1 MSTLRTEFKNASD
14 GVQGAVVMDDT
25 GKPKGVAVRPGD
37 SIWLTETEEILTANA
52 PRRDEDNPFANGSFT
67 LLTRATEVSNRRP
80 IGSREAGE
88 APTSVEES
96 PDDGKEMS
104 QDWDTGN
111 EPQALP
117 RVERQATEE
126 VGAPPLPE
134 GDPALGARTPGEE
147 VGQPEV
153 VASGRRGRGKTVRT
167 DNPAAGPPVKEGV
180 QHAVVVGQGGM
191 QYKEAADG

>member
-1 MSTLRTEFKNASD
+1 MGTLRTEFKNASD
-14 GVQGAVVMDDT
+14 GVQGAVIMDDT
-25 GKPKGVAVRPGD
+25 GKPTGVAVRPGD

-52 PRRDEDNPFANGSFT
+52 PRRDEDNPFTNGSFT
-67 LLTRATEVSNRRP
+67 VLTRATEVSNRRP
-80 IGSREAGE
+80 IGSRETAQ
-88 APTSVEES
+88 APTPVES
-96 PDDGKEMS
+96 SADDKEE
-104 QDWDTGN
+104 DWDTGN
-111 EPQALP
+111 EPQAPP

-167 DNPAAGPPVKEGV
+167 DNPAAKPPVKEGV

-191 QYKEAADG
+191 QYKEASDG